1 MRNEDITHAYYANSQ
16 SQSPVLKKM
25 GSREGEMVRG
35 EYELPDNLKIIIPR
49 TTEAASVLD

>member
-1 MRNEDITHAYYANSQ
+1 MRNKDITHAYYANSQ
-16 SQSPVLKKM
+16 SQSPILKKM
-25 GSREGEMVRG
+25 GSKEGEMVRG